1 MLIRFKN
8 LKHLVLLPIANCLL
22 LSACCLLFSCNST
35 YTSKKKGYYR
45 IDFPERKYVT
55 FKQEGF
61 PYTFE
66 YPAYAAVI
74 KDSTYFDSNPE
85 NPYWINIDFPQFGG
99 RIFLSYKIVGGKAV
113 YKLKQANGTY
123 RDSAGINV
131 FDNMVSDAF
140 SLTNKNQAITTAI
153 KDSLMHTPN
162 GVTGIFF
169 KVGGNAAT
177 AKQFFLSD
185 TIKNFIRGALYF
197 DVTPNADSLK
207 PVQDFLQADIEHMI
221 NTFSWT
227 NKNTTTEKLPMAASN
242 TTPIENKNPK

>member
-1 MLIRFKN
+1 MLNIKYSITVKN
-8 LKHLVLLPIANCLL
+8 SLFFFSLFTF
-22 LSACCLLFSCNST
+22 SFFLFSCNST
-35 YTSKKKGYYR
+35 YTSKKKAYYR

-55 FKQEGF
+55 FQQEDF

-66 YPAYAAVI
+66 YPAYATVI

-113 YKLKQANGTY
+113 YKLKQSNGTY
-123 RDSAGINV
+123 RDSIGINA

-153 KDSLMHTPN
+153 KDSVMHTPN

-185 TIKNFIRGALYF
+185 TTKNFIRGALYF

-221 NTFSWT
+221 NTFRWT
-227 NKNTTTEKLPMAASN
+227 NKNTAAEKSPAAISN
-242 TTPIENKNPK
+242 ISPAEIKTPK